1 MWLQVL
7 YHVSYR
13 LINSFHDYLRALPH
27 RVYICATHGSSG
39 CYRDLT
45 DPLVD
50 QYIQLQRDYLLLRR
64 TADFDNDKAPP
75 RCLWPRV
82 ELVPQVQIAKAKRF
96 HCRFTFAVVGDP
108 EDYRAVV
115 FQLAETE
122 YSNSP
127 PILQLQVRNRQLRLR
142 HNQFTRKGRVRG
154 FRNVDIAPMG
164 PMDGRRKY
172 RIDLYG
178 ELNVRNG
185 LLILHLDGREVW
197 RRRGITTLPTLHP
210 AGIRYGC
217 FGRAGTDLE
226 LHVYEVFIAHH
237 DLLPE

>member
-127 PILQLQVRNRQLRLR
+127 PSSSCRYATVSCDSDTISLHEKDVYADSATLISRLWDR
-142 HNQFTRKGRVRG
+142 WMVVVSIVSICTAN
-154 FRNVDIAPMG
+154 
-164 PMDGRRKY
+164 
-172 RIDLYG
+172 
-178 ELNVRNG
+178 
-185 LLILHLDGREVW
+185 
-197 RRRGITTLPTLHP
+197 
-210 AGIRYGC
+210 
-217 FGRAGTDLE
+217 
-226 LHVYEVFIAHH
+226 
-237 DLLPE
+237 